1 MSTGNELV
9 TLKQVNNYYKDLRDR
24 QESLVKS
31 YEKLTFPINKGTLC
45 VYDGLTYISKQDIS
59 NSEPWT
65 SSHWTA
71 TNIGDEL
78 TDVKN
83 AIHQMQ
89 PAATN
94 ADIGKALIVKT
105 VADGKPTSFEY
116 GEAGSIDPQDIADAV
131 DDWLDEHPEATTTV
145 QDDSITTAKLASDLK
160 EIVEYKNLINP
171 KTLTVGRMGND
182 GSISDLNSYR
192 TSDYIL
198 AEPGTYVLGRVNL
211 LSGEVLAPD
220 YCGYGLF
227 NLDKT
232 FIANSRVYQQYTTA
246 TTITI
251 TITNK
256 CYIRITANKNYF
268 EPAMQDGLYML
279 CKGSSLGVWKAYKA
293 PTTYDKLIERKASE
307 ALILVPGKNLYDKN
321 SCNHEDGYYYNS
333 TTGSKTEGANY
344 AITGKIPV
352 EPNTEYVYSGAT
364 FVRANFFK
372 SDGGYVKIS
381 STSSNPFTTPADC
394 TYVGITLFGASH
406 SESDYNTAIA
416 SSMLEKAHTASAF
429 EPYNEHRLFTLD
441 AQQTDLKK
449 TLRVKHVK
457 DGKVDEWEL
466 MANDFLKDA
475 SLINVFDKSKAENG
489 KYFNTSY
496 NTVYENADYGYSG
509 MVAVKPNTQ
518 YCFSKDESITTGNLS
533 ANYYEWAA
541 DGTFIQASS
550 LGNATT
556 VINQIHTGANTYFI
570 SFNITYSASHT
581 AEEFAALIDTIMV
594 VEGTQRP
601 LQYVAYNEE
610 PTVNHQ
616 KFDDMYHSNADRF
629 RGKKWLVFGTS
640 VSYQDSKKYTEG
652 VAEGEIVR
660 GYIGDVARRK
670 PMIVTNS
677 GISGSTLGDH
687 GESALI
693 NRYTEF
699 TYTDYDFVTI
709 EYGINDFG
717 NNIPVGTASDAKG
730 TTTFAA
736 CLKTVIEYILTENP
750 IIGLIICTDPCVRD
764 STNNNGNTLKDYA
777 DVTLEIAKQ
786 YRLPVCDWF
795 YHSGI
800 NSITKGDGTSRYAL
814 TQSGT
819 HPSVYGHMRMG
830 AMLNQVFDSLLC

>member
-1 MSTGNELV
+1 M
-9 TLKQVNNYYKDLRDR
+9 
-24 QESLVKS
+24 S
-31 YEKLTFPINKGTLC
+31 YEKHNFQAGDPIYAADINEMDAQIEANEGDITDLKA
-45 VYDGLTYISKQDIS
+45 DIS
-59 NSEPWT
+59 
-65 SSHWTA
+65 
-71 TNIGDEL
+71 DL
-78 TDVKN
+78 TDL
-83 AIHQMQ
+83 Q
-89 PAATN
+89 
-94 ADIGKALIVKT
+94 
-105 VADGKPTSFEY
+105 
-116 GEAGSIDPQDIADAV
+116 
-131 DDWLDEHPEATTTV
+131 
-145 QDDSITTAKLASDLK
+145 
-160 EIVEYKNLINP
+160 EIVEHKNLINP
-171 KTLTVGRMGND
+171 DTLAVGRMGTD
-182 GSISDLNSYR
+182 GSISELSSYR

-198 AEPGTYVLGRVNL
+198 AEPGTYALGRVNMT
-211 LSGEVLAPD
+211 SGEVMAPD
-220 YCGYGLF
+220 YCGYGLY

-232 FIANSRVYQQYTTA
+232 FIANSRVYQQYTSA

-251 TITNK
+251 TIASK
-256 CYIRITANKNYF
+256 CYIRVTANKNYF
-268 EPAMQDGLYML
+268 ERNMSDGLYML
-279 CKGSSLGVWKAYKA
+279 CKGSSLGEWKAYKS

-307 ALILVPGKNLYDKN
+307 VLILVPGKNLYNKDV
-321 SCNHEDGYYYNS
+321 CNPQNGYCYNS
-333 TTGSKTEGANY
+333 STGSRTESANH

-352 EPNTEYVYSGAT
+352 EPNTEYIYSGAT

-372 SDGGYVKIS
+372 GDGGYVKIS
-381 STSSNPFTTPADC
+381 STNNNPFTTPTGCA
-394 TYVGITLFGASH
+394 YVGITIFGSSH
-406 SESDYNTAIA
+406 TESDYNTAIA
-416 SSMLEKAHTASAF
+416 SSMLEKGHTASAF
-429 EPYNEHRLFTLD
+429 EPYNDHRVFTLD
-441 AQQTDLKK
+441 AQQTDLGK
-449 TLRVKHVK
+449 TLQVGHVTN
-457 DGKVDEWEL
+457 GKVDKWKL
-466 MANDFLKDA
+466 ASNDFLSDA

-496 NTVYENADYGYSG
+496 STVYENADYGYSG
-509 MVAVKPNTQ
+509 LVAVKPNTQ
-518 YCFSKDESITTGNLS
+518 YCFSKDESITVGNLS
-533 ANYYEWAA
+533 SNYYEWDA
-541 DGTFIQASS
+541 DGVFIQTSS

-556 VINQIHTGANTYFI
+556 YINQIHTGVNTHYI
-570 SFNITYSASHT
+570 SFNINYSASHT
-581 AEEFAALIDTIMV
+581 AEEFNALMDTIMV

-610 PTVNHQ
+610 QVVNHQ
-616 KFDDMYHSNADRF
+616 KFDDMYQSNADRF

-693 NRYTEF
+693 NRYDDF

-717 NNIPVGTASDAKG
+717 NDIPVGTASDSPG

-736 CLKTVIEYILTENP
+736 CLKTVIEYILTANP
-750 IIGLIICTDPCVRD
+750 IIGLIICTDPDVRG
-764 STNNNGNTLKDYA
+764 TTKNNNNNTLKDYA

-800 NSITKGDGTSRYAL
+800 NSITKGNGTSRYFL